1 MRIKINK
8 LVTQGRLQGGRTC
21 VQIDFREEFHPDLTI
36 SSAYTGAFLRSEY
49 SKMSFA
55 VEALPRTPLGEL
67 TALSRHPGWWGG
79 GSLLHPA
86 LGIRSRI

>member
-21 VQIDFREEFHPDLTI
+21 VQIDSREEFHPDLTI

-49 SKMSFA
+49 SK
-55 VEALPRTPLGEL
+55 V
-67 TALSRHPGWWGG
+67 
-79 GSLLHPA
+79 SL
-86 LGIRSRI
+86 RSRLCPEPR